1 MMLTSFGA
9 FAEHEVSVVTYT
21 LPVAEDVADAG
32 EATMKPPATTLPS
45 ASAATTRRTR
55 FRLILLSRRVTSS
68 PPLIAPQLRRGT
80 LQIRRCR
87 VEDAGGIAMTKPGAH
102 NRLRR
107 LRHQTV

>member
-21 LPVAEDVADAG
+21 LPVAEDGADAG
-32 EATMKPPATTLPS
+32 EATMNPPAATLPS

-55 FRLILLSRRVTSS
+55 FRLILLSRVTSS

-87 VEDAGGIAMTKPGAH
+87 VEDAGSIAMTKPGAH

-107 LRHQTV
+107 LRRQTV